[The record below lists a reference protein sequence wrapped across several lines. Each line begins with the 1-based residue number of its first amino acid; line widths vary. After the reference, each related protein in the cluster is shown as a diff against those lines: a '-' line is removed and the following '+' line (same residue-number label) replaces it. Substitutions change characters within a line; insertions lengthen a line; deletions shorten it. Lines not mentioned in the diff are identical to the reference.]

1 MRASDTNEV
10 AHRDRAE
17 LALDAVLGVSVWIWA
32 AGLFL
37 HEDGPPLV
45 VRASVALLNGGVG
58 ALFLWRG
65 PARTHGATG
74 ALLSAVPSIALGGIA
89 LRVAPSE
96 WPVASIV
103 LFVASTLGALAS
115 LLTLGR
121 SFSILPARREVVGR
135 GPYRVVRHP
144 AYACELVMVIAAGAS
159 RAWWIGLGLGVLV
172 LLTLVPRIRAEEAL
186 LAHDEAWSAYAARTR
201 HRLVPGVW

>member
-1 MRASDTNEV
+1 MRRVSSDDV

-37 HEDGPPLV
+37 HDGGPPLA
-45 VRASVALLNGGVG
+45 VRLSVALLNGGVG

-65 PARTHGATG
+65 PARTHGDTR
-74 ALLSAVPSIALGGIA
+74 ALLSAIPSIALGGIA
-89 LRVAPSE
+89 LRIAPSE
-96 WPVASIV
+96 WPIASV
-103 LFVASTLGALAS
+103 VVFVAMAIGALAS

-144 AYACELVMVIAAGAS
+144 AYACELGMVIAAGAAS
-159 RAWWIGLGLGVLV
+159 AWWIALVLGALV

-186 LAHDEAWSAYAARTR
+186 LAHDDAWSAYATRTR